1 MARRLA
7 TLLALVL
14 LSLPSASAAEL
25 EEYRTPDKDWARGP
39 VRWILS
45 DAEEKEFK
53 KLPTDA
59 QRAAFVKSFW
69 EARDPTPGT
78 PLNEF
83 EALFW
88 HKVKEADKAFTTTDP
103 GSLTDRGRV
112 YLLLGPPSGTGKD
125 SRGRILWTYEPG
137 PTNGI
142 AEKIQLTFVAPT
154 QFTIQL
160 LDRKLLET
168 YVQKHPETRGV
179 GWKIPQAPG
188 EVLAPAAGAGEEAA
202 EPETPETRRQVAAL
216 EAVLAKGGG
225 PTAVPFQA
233 AWDFYATAD
242 GTTLTVLTLEAPREA
257 AHGGGDEGLR
267 PFARLVPEAEGD
279 KPVNLVGEQPFVPAA
294 DAPAGSFIYQARR
307 NLKPGSYRV
316 ALIMEDRV
324 IQGASGTLVQPLRV
338 PDFRERTFTLSSV
351 ALLAAFRQADADLGP
366 DAAPQAGPYVL
377 GSFRIV
383 PRVVPVFQRTDTLAL
398 YYQVYNPTPDPATSR
413 PNLEVTYS
421 FFINDA
427 GTWKPYRKPIV
438 KNQRGQVELYAVDL
452 KDLLLPNQP
461 LPAEFRMEARIAD
474 LPGGKDVKRELFF
487 SVR

>member
-1 MARRLA
+1 MVRRFVS
-7 TLLALVL
+7 LLALVL
-14 LSLPSASAAEL
+14 LSIPPVAAQPED
-25 EEYRTPDKDWARGP
+25 YRKPDKDWVKGP

-53 KLPTDA
+53 KLSTDE
-59 QRAAFVKSFW
+59 QRAAYVKSFW

-88 HKVKEADKAFTTTDP
+88 HKVKEAEKAFTTTDP

-112 YLLLGPPSGTGKD
+112 YLLLGPPSDTGKD
-125 SRGRILWTYEPG
+125 TRGRILWTYEPG

-142 AEKIQLTFVAPT
+142 TEKIQLSFVAPT
-154 QFTIQL
+154 PFTIQL

-168 YVQKHPETRGV
+168 YVRAHPATRGI
-179 GWKIPQAPG
+179 GWKIPQAPE
-188 EVLAPAAGAGEEAA
+188 EVLVPAAGAGEEAA
-202 EPETPETRRQVAAL
+202 EPETPETIRQVAAL
-216 EAVLAKGGG
+216 EAVLAKGSG

-257 AHGGGDEGLR
+257 GHGSGDEALR
-267 PFARLVPEAEGD
+267 PFARLVPDASGD
-279 KPVNLVGEQPFVPAA
+279 QPVNVVGDQPFVPAA

-316 ALIMEDRV
+316 ALIVEDRV
-324 IQGASGTLVQPLRV
+324 IQGASGALVQTLRV
-338 PDFRERTFTLSSV
+338 PDFRERSFTLSSV
-351 ALLAAFRQADADLGP
+351 ALLGAFRQAAADLGP
-366 DAAPQAGPYVL
+366 DDAPRAGPYVL

-383 PRVVPVFQRTDTLAL
+383 PRAVPVLQRTDTLAL
-398 YYQVYNPTPDPATSR
+398 YYQVYNPTPDPGTSR

-421 FFINDA
+421 FFIRDA

-438 KNQRGQVELYAVDL
+438 KNQRGQVELYAIDL

-461 LPAEFRMEARIAD
+461 LPADFRMEARLLDI
-474 LPGGKDVKRELFF
+474 PGGKDVKRELLF